1 MILCGQVLRTIFFKQ
16 NVKCNFYIFTTEEMN
31 MSSEE
36 LLARFPVQSQI
47 LLEDDVR
54 VLDPITMHEVPPDGT
69 TIGEVMIKGSVVMKG
84 YLKNAA
90 ATEEAFQHG
99 WYHSGDLAVNHG
111 RGRFE
116 IRDRSKGTREK

>member
-1 MILCGQVLRTIFFKQ
+1 MT
-16 NVKCNFYIFTTEEMN
+16 
-31 MSSEE
+31 SDE

-54 VLDPITMHEVPPDGT
+54 VLDPITMQEVPADST

-84 YLKNAA
+84 YLKNPA

-116 IRDRSKGTREK
+116 IRDRSKGTRCSV